1 MASAYF
7 KLLLVFALAVIG
19 ACSEDRHAQDEQQ
32 LDAWQI
38 KHVGNEWPKLVGEL
52 VKPDGHD
59 LEHPE
64 TVYARAV
71 SGNNIWVQG
80 NSRLFYSADAGRHW
94 SRLRVPGDSP
104 LIQMAENDG
113 TLIAITQSAL
123 LLESNDFGTSWSDK
137 NLVGQ
142 LKQLSPSIADD
153 YESFNASQA
162 IISADLNTVTVVAN
176 CGVYQSSDRGEN
188 WQAFNFEGLTP
199 QPGKNSYCVEYVQLN
214 SNAKPIF
221 AKMRLVASIFSGM
234 YAMRLVDEKWVSV
247 CTYEF
252 ALAIAVDKIT
262 SCDDVQM
269 GGANY
274 SIQPSANLQ
283 NWNAANN
290 ENDLVFSLKSHP
302 LPTLDFYLNDWGIIQ
317 GNTEE
322 EFWYIDYKGV
332 SYTKDN
338 GENWSTLIG
347 GVGKLSKVTQVM
359 DDFWIAGSRDGLAM
373 SKDGGH
379 TWIEWYGMDWLRNIV
394 KTPDSIFVKSNTL
407 YRLPFLNLDNPDF
420 WGISLG
426 EYFDFGGDFFYT
438 EQALW
443 IIDDQKLKV
452 SADNGRS
459 WRNFETPY
467 ESDDWHCLIGCITPL
482 RGGSVVEMVYENN
495 SIKAQEISKIWADNK
510 VATNDVWTSYDG
522 QRWVVEAYK
531 ESYAEDENIFYWL
544 SVDGAKNWKKLPILS
559 QRVTSVVFHND
570 EMVTLVTNEN
580 IFTVTGESEIT
591 HRRLLS
597 GSYADEACKLS
608 DGRVIIPSIELDHPE
623 INDPF
628 RYAVLVFDTANK
640 DWVAKASEY
649 FYCARL

>member
-1 MASAYF
+1 MLA
-7 KLLLVFALAVIG
+7 FALTG
-19 ACSEDRHAQDEQQ
+19 ACSQDEQKQDEQQ

-38 KHVGNEWPKLVGEL
+38 KHVGKQWPKLAGEL
-52 VKPDGHD
+52 VRPEGHD

-64 TVYARAV
+64 TVVARAV
-71 SGNNIWVQG
+71 SANNIWVQG
-80 NSRLFYSADAGRHW
+80 HSRLFYSADSGRQW
-94 SRLRVPGDSP
+94 SRLRVPDDSP
-104 LIQMAENDG
+104 LVLIAENDG
-113 TLIAITQSAL
+113 ALIAITQSAL
-123 LLESNDFGTSWSDK
+123 FLESNDLGVSWSRK
-137 NLVGQ
+137 NLANE

-153 YESFNASQA
+153 YDRFDVSQA
-162 IISADLNTVTVVAN
+162 IISADLQTITVVAN
-176 CGVYQSSDRGEN
+176 CGVYQSGDRGEN
-188 WQAFNFEGLTP
+188 WQALSFEDLTP
-199 QPGKNSYCVEYVQLN
+199 RPRKNSYCVKYVQLDIH
-214 SNAKPIF
+214 AKPIF
-221 AKMRLVASIFSGM
+221 AKMRLVASVFSGM
-234 YAMRLVDEKWVSV
+234 YAMQWLNGKWAPV
-247 CTYEF
+247 CTYDF
-252 ALAIAVDKIT
+252 ALAIVEDKIT

-269 GGANY
+269 DGADY
-274 SIQPSANLQ
+274 SIQPSVELR
-283 NWNAANN
+283 NWFSDN
-290 ENDLVFSLKSHP
+290 EEKDLVFSLKPHP
-302 LPTLDFYLNDWGIIQ
+302 LPVLDHSLNNWEIIQ
-317 GNTEE
+317 GNTAE

-359 DDFWIAGSRDGLAM
+359 DGFWIAGSRDGLAM

-420 WGISLG
+420 WGISLS

-443 IIDDQKLKV
+443 IIDNQKLRV

-459 WRNFETPY
+459 WRNFETSY
-467 ESDDWHCLIGCITPL
+467 DSDNWHCLINCITPL
-482 RGGSVVEMVYENN
+482 SDGSVVEMMYENM
-495 SIKAQEISKIWADNK
+495 SIKTQEISKIWRSDK
-510 VATNDVWTSYDG
+510 VAINDVWTSHDG
-522 QRWVVEAYK
+522 RRWVVQGYE

-559 QRVTSVVFHND
+559 QHITSVVFHNN
-570 EMVTLVTNEN
+570 EMVTLVADEN
-580 IFTVTGESEIT
+580 IFTVTGELEIT
-591 HRRLLS
+591 HRQLLP

-608 DGRVIIPSIELDHPE
+608 DGRVIVPSIELDHPE
-623 INDPF
+623 IEDPF
-628 RYAVLVFDTANK
+628 RYAVLVFDTASK